1 MDQVENFARMAD
13 IFNEL
18 EDDIRRERIRA
29 AWDKYGLYVLLLA
42 VLIVAGTAGWLVYDG
57 HRKETAAALGDRFFA
72 ALTLAE
78 GGDHAGAATAF
89 ADLAATAPAGYAALA
104 GFQAAAQ
111 TISAGDTAGGV
122 ARFDALAENAAL
134 DPVLRDLA
142 RLRAATALVDGGDR
156 AVVSGRLAPLIA
168 GKGPFAN
175 SAREIDALA
184 AYRAGDL
191 PAARTGF
198 QTILDSQTAPAD
210 QAQRA
215 SVMVSLI
222 NGTIGQV
229 PAPAPATVPA
239 PASAAPAAP
248 AAKESTP

>member
-1 MDQVENFARMAD
+1 MAD

-18 EDDIRRERIRA
+18 EDDLRRERIRA

-57 HRKETAAALGDRFFA
+57 HRKEAAAELGTRFYA
-72 ALTLAE
+72 ALKLAE
-78 GGDHAGAATAF
+78 SGDHAAAATAF
-89 ADLAATAPAGYAALA
+89 ADLASSAPAGYAALA

-111 TISAGDTAGGV
+111 TLSAGDTAGAV
-122 ARFDALAENAAL
+122 AKFDALAGNSAL

-142 RLRAATALVDGGDR
+142 RLRAATALVDGSDR
-156 AVVSGRLAPLIA
+156 ATVSGRLAPLIA
-168 GKGPFAN
+168 GNGPFAN
-175 SAREIDALA
+175 SAREMDALA
-184 AYRAGDL
+184 AFRAGDL

-198 QTILDSQTAPAD
+198 QTILDSQTAPPD

-215 SVMVSLI
+215 SVMISLI
-222 NGTIGQV
+222 NGTIG
-229 PAPAPATVPA
+229 PAPAAAKPATVPA
-239 PASAAPAAP
+239 APA